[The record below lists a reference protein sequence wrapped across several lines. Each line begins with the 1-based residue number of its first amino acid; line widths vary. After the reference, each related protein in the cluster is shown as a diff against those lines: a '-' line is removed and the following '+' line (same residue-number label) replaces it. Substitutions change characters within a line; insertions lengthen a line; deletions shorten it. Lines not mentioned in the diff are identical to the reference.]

1 MKYGCAMCSE
11 NAFTLTPFRRERGLK
26 TQQGVSLI
34 LVLFLLVVVSLLAAA
49 MAQLNRGGST
59 SVGLEIQSTRAL
71 FAAES
76 GAQIAAMRIF
86 PINGSSAGGNCG
98 NFNQPFN
105 NAGLNNCSAAVTCSG
120 PVTVNNIY
128 VYKVESI
135 GTCGAAGSND
145 YARRKITMALRG
157 SL

>member
-1 MKYGCAMCSE
+1 M
-11 NAFTLTPFRRERGLK
+11 
-26 TQQGVSLI
+26 SLI

-49 MAQLNRGGST
+49 MVQLNRGGSAT
-59 SVGLEIQSTRAL
+59 IGIEIQSTRAL

-76 GAQIAAMRIF
+76 GAQIAAMKMF
-86 PINGSSAGGNCG
+86 PINGSSAGVNCG
-98 NFNQPFN
+98 NFNQAFATN
-105 NAGLNNCSAAVTCSG
+105 GLNNCSAAVTCSG

-135 GTCGAAGSND
+135 GTCGNGSD
-145 YARRKITMALRG
+145 YARRKISVALRG